1 MKPALVVAKKE
12 RNALAMKIA
21 LAVAKKERNAPAV
34 VVVKT
39 AQQKTL
45 VHVDVKMANAPVKK
59 PDAK

>member
-1 MKPALVVAKKE
+1 MKPALV
-12 RNALAMKIA
+12 
-21 LAVAKKERNAPAV
+21 VAKKERNAPAV